1 MASMSSTPSSTRLSR
16 LAMGLAA
23 AVALTLGSMSAAHAQ
38 YQQIRGQ
45 VSRVTDG
52 DTLVIAVGGDSY
64 NIRLGGGVDAPE
76 TAHQCNKLGHCAR
89 LGQPMSDEA
98 RRALEAMALHKQ
110 AVASCDNHSYSRVV
124 CHVSIDGHDMST
136 QMAQAGWVWADP
148 RYARADI
155 KALVLQAQAK
165 GLGIWAKMG
174 PSQAPVAPWT
184 WRKVCWEGG
193 ICGL

>member
-76 TAHQCNKLGHCAR
+76 TAHQCNKFGRCAR
-89 LGQPMSDEA
+89 PGQPMSEEA
-98 RRALEAMALHKQ
+98 RRALEALALNKP
-110 AVASCDNHSYSRVV
+110 AVASCDARSYSRVV
-124 CHVSIDGHDMST
+124 CHVRIDDRDMST
-136 QMAQAGWVWADP
+136 QMAQAGWTWADP

-174 PSQAPVAPWT
+174 QAPVAPWT